1 MTQPLFGFSISPGD
15 PTPTALEAA
24 DAEAMGY
31 HRIGVWDSPALFREP
46 WVVLA
51 SMAQATRS
59 VRLGT
64 WVTNPQT
71 RHPVVTASAA
81 ATLDDLAPG
90 RTYIGI
96 GSGDTGVSH
105 LGVKAAPLARLE
117 AYVLA
122 LRQLLES
129 GEADY
134 NSEAVKLRWA
144 NAGKPRRIPI
154 IVAAHG
160 PKALRLAGRIGD
172 GVIAGLGVTPEV
184 IAGSLE
190 LIEQGARE
198 SGRRIEDIEVWFTCF
213 WFVDPTPGV
222 AKQAGAWAATS
233 LASHFAK
240 AGTAGKFVPPE
251 YEEPL
256 MRLGALY
263 DKLTHGAVPGDQKA
277 QYAEAASELGV
288 LDYFQR
294 RFSFA
299 GTPDEVHAQIEAAR
313 AAGASRFDGAIDAD
327 LPEHRERITA
337 WAQHVLNRFR

>member
-1 MTQPLFGFSISPGD
+1 MTPPSFGFSISPGE
-15 PTPTALEAA
+15 PTPTALEAT
-24 DAEAMGY
+24 DAEVMGY
-31 HRIGVWDSPALFREP
+31 DRIGVWDSPALFREP

-51 SMAQATRS
+51 SIAQATRA

-90 RTYIGI
+90 RVYIGI

-122 LRQLLES
+122 LRDLLNT
-129 GEADY
+129 GEAQY
-134 NSEAVKLRWA
+134 NGESVKLRWA
-144 NAGKPRRIPI
+144 GQRRIPI

-160 PKALRLAGRIGD
+160 PKVLRLAGRIGD

-213 WFVDPTPGV
+213 WFVDPAPGA

-233 LASHFAK
+233 LGSHFAK

-256 MRLGALY
+256 MRLGAIY
-263 DKLTHGAVPGDQKA
+263 DKVTHGAVPDDQKA
-277 QYAEAASELGV
+277 QYAEAARELGV

-299 GTPDEVHAQIEAAR
+299 GTPNEVHAQIESAR

-327 LPEHRERITA
+327 LPEHRARITA
-337 WAQHVLNRFR
+337 WAQHVLQKYYGD